1 MTQALRLRGV
11 DVAYGSDVV
20 VRDIDLDVS
29 PGEILGLLGPSGCG
43 KTTLLYAVAGFV
55 PIRRGSIE
63 IGGARVAEGIRGSA
77 PEDRSVAMVFQN
89 YALWPHMTALETV
102 AYPIRRRGI
111 NKRDARERARDLL
124 DRLGV
129 GEFGDRLP
137 SQLSGGQQQ
146 RVGLARALAR
156 EAQLFL
162 LDEPTAHLDTGLRD
176 ELVEAILER
185 QRAAGAAAVY
195 ATHDAAEVLSVA
207 DRVALMRDGRIVQV
221 GPPDDVFERPVDLWS
236 AALTGPV
243 AVLDAAEVSPASLR
257 LFLAAEETGL
267 RLSGPTAEGPVRIL
281 VRPNWAAFD
290 GPLTGRILRTRYRG
304 TATDHDVETAGGT
317 VVIRTSGRPRFSP
330 GAAVTWRL
338 RQAWLL
344 DPRGRAMGVSASAP

>member
-1 MTQALRLRGV
+1 MTQALRLRDV

-20 VRDIDLDVS
+20 VWDIDLDVS

-43 KTTLLYAVAGFV
+43 KTTLLYAIAGFV

-63 IGGARVAEGIRGSA
+63 IGGTRVAVGIRGSA

-102 AYPIRRRGI
+102 AYPMRRRGI
-111 NKRDARERARDLL
+111 DKRGARDQARDLL
-124 DRLGV
+124 DRMGI
-129 GEFGDRLP
+129 GQFGDRLP

-156 EAQLFL
+156 EARLFL
-162 LDEPTAHLDTGLRD
+162 LDEPTAHLDAGLRD
-176 ELVEAILER
+176 ELIEAILER
-185 QRAAGAAAVY
+185 QRASGTAAVY
-195 ATHDAAEVLSVA
+195 ATHDAAEVLTVA

-221 GPPDDVFERPVDLWS
+221 GDATDVFDRPVDLWA

-243 AVLDAAEVSPASLR
+243 AVLDSAEVLPASLR
-257 LFLAAEETGL
+257 LFLAGQDTGL
-267 RLSGPTAEGPVRIL
+267 RLSGSTPEGPVRLL
-281 VRPNWAAFD
+281 VRPNWVEFG
-290 GPLTGRILRTRYRG
+290 GPLTGRVLRTRYRG
-304 TATDHDVETAGGT
+304 TATDHDVEVAGGT

-330 GAAVTWRL
+330 GVAVTWSL

-344 DPRGRAMGVSASAP
+344 DHEGRALGISASER